1 MIGAGN
7 ISINGVLPMKRIRRS
22 FTLAVIIAAAA
33 VISCET
39 ASVRHAGAG
48 GQLGRYLVQLENSVA
63 PQYQTDGW
71 TQRRM
76 AWINDVHG
84 AGDEVRTLRGLLLE
98 LETGIRPQAY
108 SPGWFSRRISWLGNV
123 QSARTI
129 SDLAGLVL
137 ELENSIHINSQFSS
151 WRGARE
157 VWVAGVR
164 SLMSEGTAEP
174 TPAEQGQFGELLISL
189 ETSVLFQF
197 QTPAWPGRRPAW
209 IQDVRGAG
217 GSLERLRRLL
227 LEFEREILVTAQD
240 QRWLSAS
247 RNAWL
252 QRVQGAT
259 SMGQLAG
266 LMLEV
271 EQSINYNAQSPNW
284 RTERPGWMTRVRALQ
299 SGGAAQ
305 DPSGFY

>member
-1 MIGAGN
+1 
-7 ISINGVLPMKRIRRS
+7 MKRIRRLLA
-22 FTLAVIIAAAA
+22 LAVIIAAAA

-39 ASVRHAGAG
+39 GSVRHAGAG
-48 GQLGRYLVQLENSVA
+48 GALGRYLVQLENSVS
-63 PQYQTDGW
+63 PQFQTDGW

-76 AWINDVHG
+76 PWINDVHG
-84 AGDEVRTLRGLLLE
+84 AGDDVRTLRGLLLE
-98 LETGIRPQAY
+98 LESGVRPQAY
-108 SPGWFSRRISWLGNV
+108 VAGWFSRRIPWLGNV
-123 QSARTI
+123 QNARTI
-129 SDLAGLVL
+129 SDLAGLML

-157 VWVAGVR
+157 VWIAGVR

-174 TPAEQGQFGELLISL
+174 TPTVQGQFGELLIGL
-189 ETSVLFQF
+189 ETSVLFQY

-217 GSLERLRRLL
+217 GNLERLRGLL

-247 RNAWL
+247 RNAWV
-252 QRVQGAT
+252 QRVQGA
-259 SMGQLAG
+259 SSLGQLAG

-271 EQSINYNAQSPNW
+271 EQSINYNAQSASW
-284 RTERPGWMTRVRALQ
+284 RTERAGWMSRVRALQ
-299 SGGAAQ
+299 SGGGAGQ